1 MYGPIGG
8 SVGIGPQMND
18 SSVKLG
24 EQCRGTQM
32 KEALARMER
41 ELARLDELR
50 DALEHALAPILRVEP
65 TPCTSK
71 SAPQDRA
78 ALAPLAEAI
87 SRFCEQ
93 ANANGNALEG
103 ILRRIEL

>member
-1 MYGPIGG
+1 
-8 SVGIGPQMND
+8 MND

-50 DALEHALAPILRVEP
+50 DALEHALAPILRAVP
-65 TPCTSK
+65 TLCASK
-71 SAPQDRA
+71 NAQERAP
-78 ALAPLAEAI
+78 LVPLAEAI